1 MLVLAA
7 VPDVQFHKLRRA
19 AGSRFSVAQVST
31 WDDVLAGIRGRPV
44 ELAVVDPLLSGH
56 ARSQEIERLRVLFPS
71 LPLMLYTTLT
81 PRTAGVLLALGQRGI
96 QHAVFANYDDHPS
109 RLREVLGQEEAR
121 SSSRQ
126 LLDQLADALA
136 PLPSE
141 LRWVLEEALR
151 SPGEVQTVGQ
161 VAVRARVDRRTCE
174 RWFTRVGL
182 PSPRH
187 FLSAARAETAYELLA
202 AEQPDAL
209 LLDIHLPTMSGLALY
224 LAIVHRWPIFE
235 GRIAIMT
242 GDAEADEVR
251 TWLERHQCVVIRK
264 PFNLREVTDW
274 LTAVFRIDEERARG
288 GAGA

>member
-19 AGSRFSVAQVST
+19 AGSRFSVAQAST

-56 ARSQEIERLRVLFPS
+56 PRSQEIERLRVLFPS

-96 QHAVFANYDDHPS
+96 QHAVFLNCDDHPN
-109 RLREVLGQEEAR
+109 RLRDLLAEEEAR
-121 SSSRQ
+121 SSSRH

-161 VAVRARVDRRTCE
+161 VAARARVDRRTCE

-182 PSPRH
+182 PSPRQ
-187 FLSAARAETAYELLA
+187 FLCAARVLYAQRLLQDPGFTIEDVATRLGYAQTKTLQLHARAYLGLTAGEMRLS
-202 AEQPDAL
+202 
-209 LLDIHLPTMSGLALY
+209 LD
-224 LAIVHRWPIFE
+224 
-235 GRIAIMT
+235 
-242 GDAEADEVR
+242 ADEALARVVR
-251 TWLERHQCVVIRK
+251 R
-264 PFNLREVTDW
+264 F
-274 LTAVFRIDEERARG
+274 LTPQAKA
-288 GAGA
+288 AAS